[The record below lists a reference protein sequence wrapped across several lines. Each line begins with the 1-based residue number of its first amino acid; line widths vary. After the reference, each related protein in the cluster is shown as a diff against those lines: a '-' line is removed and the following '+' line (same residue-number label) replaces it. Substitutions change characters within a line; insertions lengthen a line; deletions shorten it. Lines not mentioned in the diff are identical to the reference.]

1 MWVWLLFVFIPPLA
15 LGPIRIRDAGWAIGR
30 WPKKLSP
37 PESQVSNV
45 TGDCNALKKTLM
57 KYSSLRGLKGY
68 LSRSLLASL
77 KRAWWL
83 LKAAKVMKMFPQK
96 SISHPRTPPDPPT
109 QFFSSMA
116 VSKIPAI
123 VIFHWGNDPVTIAPG
138 QKGHGSFQFSGP
150 SDGRGWWLPGVGSW
164 GSTAGLSYPTPEI
177 ASKPAFFG
185 PEHLPGMEGWK

>member
-96 SISHPRTPPDPPT
+96 SISHPRTPPDP
-109 QFFSSMA
+109 
-116 VSKIPAI
+116 
-123 VIFHWGNDPVTIAPG
+123 
-138 QKGHGSFQFSGP
+138 
-150 SDGRGWWLPGVGSW
+150 GRGRGHTKPPEIVGLTHVGWSQL
-164 GSTAGLSYPTPEI
+164 GLSVWWGCL
-177 ASKPAFFG
+177 FVGFC
-185 PEHLPGMEGWK
+185 LR